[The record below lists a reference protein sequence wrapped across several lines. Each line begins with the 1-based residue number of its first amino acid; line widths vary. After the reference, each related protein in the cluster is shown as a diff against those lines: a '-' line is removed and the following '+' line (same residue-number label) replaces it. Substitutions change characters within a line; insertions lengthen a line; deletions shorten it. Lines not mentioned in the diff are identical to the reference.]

1 LNYASKEIADQA
13 GEVQAEDK
21 NNKRRKQFG
30 NASDKKSNHLIK
42 IGFHFL
48 SPSSACAY
56 LNRKPAESLLGLSRI
71 HPPDIIPQMSILDAH
86 TMDFFS
92 RGPEQTRRIG
102 MRLGGALQ
110 AGDVICLQG
119 DLGAGKTTFVQGIAR
134 GWGSLDSVSS
144 PTFIIVNVYRRG
156 DEARLFHMDAYRLD
170 STPEAEELDLDS
182 MLAQGPLLIEW
193 PERMDGLV
201 PAERLWVSLEH
212 IDEEERQMKFKAT
225 GQRYDNLLEVIR
237 HAAYGGD

>member
-1 LNYASKEIADQA
+1 
-13 GEVQAEDK
+13 
-21 NNKRRKQFG
+21 
-30 NASDKKSNHLIK
+30 
-42 IGFHFL
+42 
-48 SPSSACAY
+48 
-56 LNRKPAESLLGLSRI
+56 
-71 HPPDIIPQMSILDAH
+71 
-86 TMDFFS
+86 MDFFS

-110 AGDVICLQG
+110 VGDVICLQG
-119 DLGAGKTTFVQGIAR
+119 DLGAGKTTFVQGIAH

-201 PAERLWVSLEH
+201 PDERLWVSLEH
-212 IDEEERQMKFKAT
+212 INEEEREMKFQASGK
-225 GQRYDNLLEVIR
+225 RYDNLLGVIR

>member
-1 LNYASKEIADQA
+1 
-13 GEVQAEDK
+13 
-21 NNKRRKQFG
+21 
-30 NASDKKSNHLIK
+30 
-42 IGFHFL
+42 
-48 SPSSACAY
+48 
-56 LNRKPAESLLGLSRI
+56 
-71 HPPDIIPQMSILDAH
+71 
-86 TMDFFS
+86 MDFFS

-102 MRLGGALQ
+102 VRLGGALQ
-110 AGDVICLQG
+110 VGDVICLQG
-119 DLGAGKTTFVQGIAR
+119 DLGAGKTTFVQGIAQ

-170 STPEAEELDLDS
+170 STLEAEELDLDS

-201 PAERLWVSLEH
+201 PNERLWVSLEY
-212 IDEEERQMKFKAT
+212 INEEEREMKFKAS
-225 GQRYDNLLEVIR
+225 GKHYDDLLEVIR

>member
-1 LNYASKEIADQA
+1 
-13 GEVQAEDK
+13 
-21 NNKRRKQFG
+21 
-30 NASDKKSNHLIK
+30 
-42 IGFHFL
+42 
-48 SPSSACAY
+48 
-56 LNRKPAESLLGLSRI
+56 
-71 HPPDIIPQMSILDAH
+71 MSILDAH
-86 TMDFFS
+86 MMDFFS

-119 DLGAGKTTFVQGIAR
+119 DLGAGKTTFVQGIAQ
-134 GWGSLDSVSS
+134 GWGSLDAVSS
-144 PTFIIVNVYRRG
+144 PTFILVNMYRRG

-201 PAERLWVSLEH
+201 PDERLWISLEH
-212 IDEEERQMKFKAT
+212 INEEEREMKFKAS
-225 GQRYDNLLEVIR
+225 GKRYDDLLEVIR